1 MRRRSAIRG
10 CLACLA
16 AALGGCVGR
25 LPRAT
30 GPRNPPD
37 APADQPRR
45 TPEPPDLV
53 VGAFDFEADE
63 DGALRVFGTVESRA
77 DARRTGTV
85 RVTVGVDGDE
95 TVRETTV
102 AVDPGETAE
111 WAVGFGIAYDRFAA
125 GGEVSVAVA

>member
-10 CLACLA
+10 WLGCAA

-37 APADQPRR
+37 APADQPRS
-45 TPEPPDLV
+45 TPEPPDLA
-53 VGAFDFEADE
+53 VGTFDFEAGD
-63 DGALRVFGTVESRA
+63 DGALRVFGTVANRG

-85 RVTVGVDGDE
+85 RVTVGVGGE
-95 TVRETTV
+95 EFVRETAV
-102 AVDPGETAE
+102 AVNPDATAE
-111 WAVGFGIAYDRFAA
+111 WAVTVDVAYDRFVG
-125 GGEVSVAVA
+125 GGEISVTVA

>member
-10 CLACLA
+10 CLGCLA

-37 APADQPRR
+37 PPADQPRT
-45 TPEPPDLV
+45 TPDRPDLTV
-53 VGAFDFEADE
+53 ATFDFEAGD
-63 DGALRVFGTVESRA
+63 DGALRVFGSVENRG

-85 RVTVGVDGDE
+85 RVTVDVGGE
-95 TVRETTV
+95 EFVRETAVTV
-102 AVDPGETAE
+102 DSGSTTE
-111 WAVGFGIAYDRFAA
+111 WTVTFDIAYDRFA
-125 GGEVSVAVA
+125 GGGGISVSVA

>member
-10 CLACLA
+10 CLGCLA
-16 AALGGCVGR
+16 ATLGGCVGR

-45 TPEPPDLV
+45 TPDRPDLFV
-53 VGAFDFEADE
+53 ATFDFEADD
-63 DGALRVFGTVESRA
+63 DGALRVFGTIENRG

-85 RVTVGVDGDE
+85 RVAVDVEDE
-95 TVRETTV
+95 EFVRETAVTV
-102 AVDPGETAE
+102 ESGSTTE
-111 WAVGFGIAYDRFAA
+111 WAVAFEITYDRFAA
-125 GGEVSVAVA
+125 GGNISVAVA

>member
-1 MRRRSAIRG
+1 MRRRTAIRG
-10 CLACLA
+10 FLGGLA

-45 TPEPPDLV
+45 TPDSPALTV
-53 VGAFDFEADE
+53 ATFDFEADS
-63 DGALRVFGTVESRA
+63 DGRLRVFGTVENTG

-85 RVTVGVDGDE
+85 RVAVDVDGE
-95 TVRETTV
+95 ESVRETSV
-102 AVDPGETAE
+102 PVDSGATAE
-111 WAVGFGIAYDRFAA
+111 WAVSFDIAYDRFAA
-125 GGEVSVAVA
+125 GGNISVSVD

>member
-16 AALGGCVGR
+16 AALGGCIGR
-25 LPRAT
+25 RPRAT

-37 APADQPRR
+37 APADRPRR
-45 TPEPPDLV
+45 TPAPPELV
-53 VGAFDFEADE
+53 VGTFDFEAGA

-85 RVTVGVDGDE
+85 RVTVGVDGE
-95 TVRETTV
+95 EVVGETTV
-102 AVDPGETAE
+102 TVDPGDTAE

-125 GGEVSVAVA
+125 GGDVSVTIA